1 MALYALI
8 SPGGSP
14 GVTTTALALALSWP
28 RPVVVAEC
36 DPSGGDIVAGL
47 YAGHLRAPRGLLGVA
62 FEAGRGAAALAAELS
77 SQLVPLDDTG
87 KRKFLAGIT
96 DPRQAVG
103 LSPAWPGI
111 AVGLGSL
118 GADVIADCGRLDSGA
133 SQPTSVLTE
142 AAAVI
147 LVMRPTLRQV
157 ARARSRIDMVSQVI
171 GGRDR
176 LGLLLIGDRGLRS
189 GEIAKSLDVRVIGS
203 IPEDSNTA
211 RVLSDGEGRRTRLE
225 RTPLMRAAQVAGLA
239 VGRFGRA
246 GTSAELTVSAG
257 LPGGRPAGMRAGEAG
272 GTQ

>member
-1 MALYALI
+1 MTVYALI

-14 GVTTTALALALSWP
+14 GVTTTALALALTWP

-62 FEAGRGAAALAAELS
+62 FEAGRGAAAMAGELS

-96 DPRQAVG
+96 DPRQALG
-103 LSPAWPGI
+103 LSPVWPGI

-133 SQPTSVLTE
+133 SQPTSVLAE

-147 LVMRPTLRQV
+147 MVMRPTLRQV
-157 ARARSRIDMVSQVI
+157 ARARPRADMVSQVL

-176 LGLLLIGDRGLRS
+176 LGLLLIGDRPLQA
-189 GEIAKSLDVRVIGS
+189 GEIAKSLDVRVIGT
-203 IPEDSNTA
+203 IPQDGSTA
-211 RVLSDGEGRRTRLE
+211 RVLSDGGGRRTRLD
-225 RTPLMRAAQVAGLA
+225 RAPLMRAAQIAGLA
-239 VGRFGRA
+239 VGGFGRT
-246 GTSAELTVSAG
+246 GVPPELTPASAG
-257 LPGGRPAGMRAGEAG
+257 VQPQATRGA
-272 GTQ
+272 Q